1 MAANLAAS
9 NSPPK
14 ILFGRMFGKLPSACE
29 AVRLYWSSGAGRDSP
44 SVGCRSKSWGVI
56 RSVISNRMNVG
67 VSVAISFDFSPVVSE
82 SRLRVLSM

>member
-14 ILFGRMFGKLPSACE
+14 ILFGRMFDKLSTPSACE
-29 AVRLYWSSGAGRDSP
+29 AVLLYWLSGAGRDSP

-56 RSVISNRMNVG
+56 QLAISNRMNVG
-67 VSVAISFDFSPVVSE
+67 VSAARGLDFS
-82 SRLRVLSM
+82 L